1 MQLFATNFYIEIAF
15 IVISQTCHS
24 IELKNLDLTNK
35 KSGSGEKNRDHGPIG
50 KKRNNSPKET
60 TICSFFLLLSH
71 KECFDLSDQFV
82 CALFMSFLSVCVVFV
97 FMSVPSDQPIA
108 G

>member
-1 MQLFATNFYIEIAF
+1 M
-15 IVISQTCHS
+15 
-24 IELKNLDLTNK
+24 KNLDLTNK

-50 KKRNNSPKET
+50 YTRNNSPKET
-60 TICSFFLLLSH
+60 TICSFFLLICH
-71 KECFDLSDQFV
+71 KECFELSDQFV
-82 CALFMSFLSVCVVFV
+82 CVLFMSFFVCVCVVFV